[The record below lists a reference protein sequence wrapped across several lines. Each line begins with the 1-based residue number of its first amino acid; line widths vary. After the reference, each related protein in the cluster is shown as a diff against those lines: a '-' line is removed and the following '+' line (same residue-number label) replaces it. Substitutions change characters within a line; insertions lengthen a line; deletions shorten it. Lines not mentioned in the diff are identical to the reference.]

1 MSVRLCEWLDG
12 LQSHGFDSC
21 SLRQTGDS
29 EQPEAVEHSNGC
41 MPLRAKRTEVP
52 LNTRVLSIM
61 NGWLWAGDG
70 VKHDGIVSE
79 SGDYWH
85 VVAVSG

>member
-1 MSVRLCEWLDG
+1 
-12 LQSHGFDSC
+12 
-21 SLRQTGDS
+21 
-29 EQPEAVEHSNGC
+29 

>member
-1 MSVRLCEWLDG
+1 MYAPACETYR
-12 LQSHGFDSC
+12 S
-21 SLRQTGDS
+21 T
-29 EQPEAVEHSNGC
+29 
-41 MPLRAKRTEVP
+41 
-52 LNTRVLSIM
+52 LNTRVLSTR